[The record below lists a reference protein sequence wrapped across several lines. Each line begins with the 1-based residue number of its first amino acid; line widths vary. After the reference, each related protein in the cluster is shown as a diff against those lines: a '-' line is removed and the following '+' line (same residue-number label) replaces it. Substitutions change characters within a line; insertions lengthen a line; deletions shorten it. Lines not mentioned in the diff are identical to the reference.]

1 MTKKVHTPETDILI
15 ESKGK
20 MESFFDKYGSKLL
33 WGLVAI
39 AVIGIGVFFWLNY
52 ADGKNAKAEAAA
64 SVKHF
69 EVLNDSNATANTAES
84 FSIDYAAT
92 AESYMAVANEY
103 AETATGNMCYFM
115 AASNYLYANDLAN
128 AKSALAKLQEV
139 EGEFGAHINAMA
151 LTLAGDIAVEEG
163 DYQTA
168 AAKFEEALAASNNAN
183 IYGDN
188 ALKLGLTYEAMGD
201 EAKAQKVYK
210 NAVETHTVL
219 AAKFSKYIKE

>member
-20 MESFFDKYGSKLL
+20 MESFFDKYGSKLM

-84 FSIDYAAT
+84 FSIDYIT
-92 AESYMAVANEY
+92 
-103 AETATGNMCYFM
+103 
-115 AASNYLYANDLAN
+115 
-128 AKSALAKLQEV
+128 
-139 EGEFGAHINAMA
+139 
-151 LTLAGDIAVEEG
+151 
-163 DYQTA
+163 
-168 AAKFEEALAASNNAN
+168 
-183 IYGDN
+183 
-188 ALKLGLTYEAMGD
+188 
-201 EAKAQKVYK
+201 
-210 NAVETHTVL
+210 
-219 AAKFSKYIKE
+219 